1 MDSVIKKSRQF
12 LIPISFIFL
21 SVLYVAIFVKSGQLF
36 VADDR
41 TFHIERFEEAFLSL
55 KSGHWFPY
63 ISTFSFL
70 RIGQAINSFYPPFI
84 TTIYAIIRLI
94 VKSPILAVYILIS
107 LEQFIGLIVAYYAG
121 RKILGNWKQAYLFA
135 IFLRFSSYVIYNDFS
150 RFDVGESWGMVFL
163 PLSFAGLFMIVA
175 KNSYKKGCLI
185 MALGLTLQTY
195 SHILMSLMTVGML
208 FVFYLITMGHS
219 VNHYK
224 ILKTIILS
232 SVIYF
237 CNSLVVFIPAI
248 YMSRGE

>member
-1 MDSVIKKSRQF
+1 M
-12 LIPISFIFL
+12 
-21 SVLYVAIFVKSGQLF
+21 
-36 VADDR
+36 
-41 TFHIERFEEAFLSL
+41 
-55 KSGHWFPY
+55 
-63 ISTFSFL
+63 
-70 RIGQAINSFYPPFI
+70 
-84 TTIYAIIRLI
+84 
-94 VKSPILAVYILIS
+94 KSPILAVYILIS

-121 RKILGNWKQAYLFA
+121 RKILGNWKHAYLFA

-248 YMSRGE
+248 YMSMGGNSSSQFKRIN